1 MRRGSKSLEEIQE
14 NETVSDGLHWRRSG
28 QCGIISSAGLDFK
41 ALRKRGALDE
51 HMMDQPDVDD
61 GDAVEKS

>member
-14 NETVSDGLHWRRSG
+14 NETLSDGLHRRRSG
-28 QCGIISSAGLDFK
+28 QRGIISSAGLDFK

-51 HMMDQPDVDD
+51 HMMDQPDVD
-61 GDAVEKS
+61 E